1 MDFKFVI
8 AVWSYT
14 FYMKFEKMFDI
25 LELRPIIYKESRER
39 IRALLT
45 AIFLPFVDRIQP
57 MSLMRELS
65 TAGHHWGIN

>member
-1 MDFKFVI
+1 
-8 AVWSYT
+8 
-14 FYMKFEKMFDI
+14 MKFEKMFDI

-39 IRALLT
+39 ICALLT

-57 MSLMRELS
+57 MSLMQELS